1 MKKQL
6 QVHHIKRWSEFPG
19 LRFHPQN
26 GITLCK
32 AHHAFIKDNE
42 DAYAETFF
50 KIVSNRRR

>member
-1 MKKQL
+1 
-6 QVHHIKRWSEFPG
+6 V